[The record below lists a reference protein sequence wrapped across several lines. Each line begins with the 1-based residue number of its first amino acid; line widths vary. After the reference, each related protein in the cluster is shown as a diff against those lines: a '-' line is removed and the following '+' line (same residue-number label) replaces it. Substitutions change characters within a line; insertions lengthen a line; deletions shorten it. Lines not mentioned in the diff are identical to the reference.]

1 MLLITMDDTFIQN
14 ATPTEKLCFMILDQM
29 KRMEDH
35 IDTLYTKIDQLKHD
49 SEYFKRWTKF
59 AHFERDTPYGRKQR
73 IFRIIQSV
81 DPYWLE
87 RLFSEHCSHE
97 IVCLLIDWI
106 HVEKLDFA
114 TFEKRFL
121 ERWDTMPDEDV
132 ILAIW
137 GKLPM
142 EEIDKI
148 IY

>member
-1 MLLITMDDTFIQN
+1 MYSDMDELTFIQN
-14 ATPTEKLCFMILDQM
+14 ATPTEKLCFILLDQM

-35 IDTLYTKIDQLKHD
+35 MNQLHCD
-49 SEYFKRWTKF
+49 IEYIKRWTKF
-59 AHFERDTPYGRKQR
+59 EHFERNTPYGQKQR

-81 DPYWLE
+81 DPSLTE

-97 IVCLLIDWI
+97 TVCLLIDWI

-121 ERWDTMPDEDV
+121 ERWGMMPKENA
-132 ILAIW
+132 ILAVW
-137 GKLPM
+137 GKLPI